1 MDAMYI
7 TVDEA
12 KKHLNIDDSF
22 RDDDAY
28 ISALIQVAEDSVA

>member
-1 MDAMYI
+1 MYI

-22 RDDDAY
+22 RDDDDY
-28 ISALIQVAEDSVA
+28 IRALIQVAQDSVA